1 MKKIFI
7 SLLTLLTGFSFS
19 QELEK
24 SLLWKISGNGLKDD
38 SYLFGTIH
46 ITCDATLDDNT
57 LRALDNTKQLYLEL
71 DMDEKS
77 MQMQMLKHIK
87 MNDDTKLSTLLTAE
101 EFKIVDDF
109 LKKNMNMSAKTFDT
123 FKPFMVSTML
133 LPKLLDCDF
142 QSVESEL
149 MKVTKEQGEEE
160 VFGLEKMEDQMK
172 VFDAIP
178 YKTQAEELLKTA
190 KGDLSNE
197 KDEFKKMLV
206 IYEDKDIEGML
217 RMMDDS
223 DNKITSEN
231 QDVLLNN
238 RNKNWIPIMIIT
250 MKDKPTFFGVGA
262 GHLAGEEGV
271 IKLLRKQGFK
281 VEAVK

>member
-1 MKKIFI
+1 MKHLFLIAG
-7 SLLTLLTGFSFS
+7 LLTTLLGNS

-24 SLLWKISGNGLKDD
+24 SLLWRISSNELQEP
-38 SYLFGTIH
+38 SYLYGTIH
-46 ITCDATLDDNT
+46 AICDAKLDENT
-57 LRALDNTKQLYLEL
+57 LKALDETKQLFLEL
-71 DMDEKS
+71 DMDDKS

-87 MNDDTKLSTLLTAE
+87 MNDGTKLSTLLTAE

-149 MKVTKEQGEEE
+149 MKVTKEQGEE

-197 KDEFKKMLV
+197 KEEFKKMLV
-206 IYEDKDIEGML
+206 IYEEKDIEGML

-238 RNKNWIPIMIIT
+238 RNKNWIPIMIKT
-250 MKDKPTFFGVGA
+250 MKNKATFFGVGA